1 MKDFQIFAKPVGS
14 SCNLSCTYCYY
25 LAKEPND
32 NGFGILRMSD
42 ELLENYIINHI
53 EETNG
58 DTVMFSWHGGEPLVA
73 GIPFYRKAL
82 ELQNRFLPRGKRVL
96 NGLQTNG
103 TLLDDEW
110 CQFLSGNGFFVGL
123 SMDGPEKFHDQFRV
137 NAGGIGTFN
146 QVIKGFHLL
155 RHYGIN
161 PEILCVVNS
170 INVEHPLLVYNF
182 LRDLGPEYLTFLP
195 LVNKDNEKES
205 NNAVTAES
213 VSAEAFG
220 DFLIAI
226 YEEWI
231 HRDIGK
237 IKIQIIEEA
246 LRTSFNQDH
255 TLCIF
260 KKECGGVPIV
270 THSGDV
276 YSCDHYV
283 DGDHFL
289 GNLTN
294 VSLKDMLNSEI
305 QTDFGRK
312 KRIRLPAMC
321 ISCPVLSMCNGECP
335 KNRFITSPD
344 GEFGLNYLCSGYRKF
359 FTHLQPFIA
368 EVRKNWLLQMR

>member
-1 MKDFQIFAKPVGS
+1 MNDFQIFAKPVGS

-25 LAKEPND
+25 LDKEPND
-32 NGFGILRMSD
+32 YGFGILRMSD

-53 EETNG
+53 EATNG
-58 DTVMFSWHGGEPLVA
+58 DIVMFSWHGGEPLLA

-82 ELQNRFLPRGKRVL
+82 EFQNRFLPRGKRVL

-103 TLLDDEW
+103 TLLDKEW

-123 SMDGPEKFHDQFRV
+123 TLDGPQKFHDQFRI
-137 NAGGIGTFN
+137 NNGGIGTFN
-146 QVIKGFHLL
+146 QVLKGFHML
-155 RHYGIN
+155 RQYGII

-170 INVEHPLLVYNF
+170 SNVEHPLLVYSF

-195 LVNKDNEKES
+195 LVNKDSEKES
-205 NNAVTAES
+205 HNAVTADS
-213 VSAEAFG
+213 VSSEAFG

-226 YEEWI
+226 YEEWMY
-231 HRDIGK
+231 RDIGK
-237 IKIQIIEEA
+237 IKIQVIEEA
-246 LRTSFNQDH
+246 LRTAFNQDH

-283 DGDHFL
+283 DGDHFM
-289 GNLTN
+289 GNLMN
-294 VSLKDMLNSEI
+294 VPLQEMLNSDI

-312 KRIRLPAMC
+312 KRTMLPAIC
-321 ISCPVLSMCNGECP
+321 KSCPVLSMCNGECP
-335 KNRFITSPD
+335 KNRFITTPD

-359 FTHLQPFIA
+359 FTHLQPFIE
-368 EVRKNWLLQMR
+368 EVRKNWLDQMR

>member
-1 MKDFQIFAKPVGS
+1 MNDFQIFAKPVGS

-25 LAKEPND
+25 LDKEPND
-32 NGFGILRMSD
+32 YGFGILRMSD

-53 EETNG
+53 EATNG
-58 DTVMFSWHGGEPLVA
+58 DIVMFSWHGGEPLLA

-82 ELQNRFLPRGKRVL
+82 EFQNRFLPRGKRVL

-103 TLLDDEW
+103 TLLDKEW
-110 CQFLSGNGFFVGL
+110 CQFLSGNGFFVGISL
-123 SMDGPEKFHDQFRV
+123 DGPQKFHDQFRI
-137 NAGGIGTFN
+137 NNGGIGTFN
-146 QVIKGFHLL
+146 QVLKGFHLL
-155 RHYGIN
+155 RQYGII

-170 INVEHPLLVYNF
+170 SNVEHPLWVYSF

-205 NNAVTAES
+205 HNAVTADS

-226 YEEWI
+226 YEEWMY
-231 HRDIGK
+231 RDIGK
-237 IKIQIIEEA
+237 IKIQVIEEA
-246 LRTSFNQDH
+246 LRTAFNQDH

-283 DGDHFL
+283 DGDHFM
-289 GNLTN
+289 GNLMN
-294 VSLKDMLNSEI
+294 VPLQEMLNSDI

-312 KRIRLPAMC
+312 KRTMLPAIC
-321 ISCPVLSMCNGECP
+321 TSCPVLSMCNGECP
-335 KNRFITSPD
+335 KNRFITTPD

-359 FTHLQPFIA
+359 FTHLQPFIE
-368 EVRKNWLLQMR
+368 EVRKNWLDQMR

>member
-1 MKDFQIFAKPVGS
+1 MNDFQIFAKPVGS

-25 LAKEPND
+25 LGKEPND
-32 NGFGILRMSD
+32 NGFGITRMSD

-53 EETNG
+53 EATSG
-58 DTVMFSWHGGEPLVA
+58 DVVMFSWHGGEPLLA

-103 TLLDDEW
+103 TLLDKEW
-110 CQFLSGNGFFVGL
+110 CLFLSGNGFFVGL
-123 SMDGPEKFHDQFRV
+123 SLDGPEKFHDQFRI
-137 NAGGIGTFN
+137 NNGGIGTFN

-155 RHYGIN
+155 RQYDII

-170 INVEHPLLVYNF
+170 SNVEHPFLVYNF

-205 NNAVTAES
+205 NNTVTAES

-220 DFLIAI
+220 DFLITI
-226 YEEWI
+226 YEEWV

-237 IKIQIIEEA
+237 IKIQVIEEA
-246 LRTSFNQDH
+246 LRTAFNQDH

-270 THSGDV
+270 THLGDV

-283 DGDHFL
+283 DVDHFM
-289 GNLTN
+289 GNITN
-294 VSLKDMLNSEI
+294 VSLRDILNGDK

-312 KRIRLPAMC
+312 KRTMLPAMC
-321 ISCPVLSMCNGECP
+321 KSCPVLSMCNGECP
-335 KNRFITSPD
+335 KNRFITTPD
-344 GEFGLNYLCSGYRKF
+344 GEYGLNYLCSGYRKF
-359 FTHLQPFIA
+359 FTHLQPLIA
-368 EVRKNWLLQMR
+368 EVRKNWLLQTR